1 MSEKQFDFNQ
11 NLTNIFLSLKSL
23 NSLKEVSLV
32 SMETDKFIITPY
44 SKHYSRNLSTKS
56 ELQKLG
62 LDISEDNENFILFLV
77 FDKDANVEGL
87 IKIQNMLKN
96 KSSVSVTSYEVTTMY
111 ENNLNDVI
119 LKIYLWLKQRC
130 LAHAVYL
137 DENMFINPNNIN
149 NFKLGNIIDGY
160 QEIKLDEPF
169 VRSKKILTAGPLV
182 SNYEKLYVQDAVEN
196 GWNENWS
203 KYLDLFQNE
212 FKETIDSSYSLATS
226 SCTGSL
232 YLSLLAAGIGKG
244 DEVIVP
250 EITWVATASAVKYTG
265 AKPIFADVDLDTWTI
280 SLESIQKVYTKNTA
294 AIIPVHLYGNASKMT
309 EIMNFA
315 KSKNIKV
322 IEDAAPAIGATYDGK
337 KLGTFGDF
345 GCFSFQGAKLLVT
358 GEGGMVVTNSK
369 KNYEKIL
376 KLNDHGRV
384 PGTFWIDEI
393 GYKFKMSNLQ
403 AAFGL
408 GQLQNLN
415 QMIDAKTN
423 IYNRYKEN
431 LKDIENIS
439 FMKETENSKSI
450 FWMTSFSIVDK
461 VNSVKE
467 LADYL
472 ESNNIDTRPVF
483 PPISQYPI
491 WNTSYIP
498 KKNAKFIGENSINLP
513 SGVMLLEEQIDY
525 ISENIINFFNKK
537 KKVN

>member
-1 MSEKQFDFNQ
+1 MGEKQFNFNE
-11 NLTNIFLSLKSL
+11 NLAKIFLSIKSL
-23 NSLKEVSLV
+23 NSLKEVSSV
-32 SMETDKFIITPY
+32 SIKTDKFIITPY
-44 SKHYSRNLSTKS
+44 SKYYSTNLSTQS
-56 ELQKLG
+56 ELEKLG
-62 LDISEDNENFILFLV
+62 LDFSEDNENCISFLI
-77 FDKDANVEGL
+77 FNKEANIEGL

-96 KSSVSVTSYEVTTMY
+96 KSSVSIANYEAATIY
-111 ENNLNDVI
+111 ESNLNDVI
-119 LKIYLWLKQRC
+119 LKVYLWLKQRC
-130 LAHAVYL
+130 LANAVYL
-137 DENMFINPNNIN
+137 DKNMFINPNNIK

-203 KYLDLFQNE
+203 KYLDLFENE
-212 FKETIDSSYSLATS
+212 FKETINSSYSLATS

-280 SLESIQKVYTKNTA
+280 SLESIQKVYSENTA

-309 EIMNFA
+309 EIMKFA

-358 GEGGMVVTNSK
+358 GEGGMVVTNSQ

-415 QMIDAKTN
+415 QMIDAKVN

-431 LKDIENIS
+431 LKDVENIS

-461 VNSVKE
+461 VNSVKK

-472 ESNNIDTRPVF
+472 KSNNIDTRPVF

-491 WNTSYIP
+491 WNTTYIP

-525 ISENIINFFNKK
+525 ISDNIINFFKK
-537 KKVN
+537 SR